1 MPRAAGYV
9 ARRCNGRGRHAPRS
23 GVLALEGRYM
33 TAADQGRR
41 RHAPRSG
48 VRRP

>member
-1 MPRAAGYV
+1 MTTAEQ
-9 ARRCNGRGRHAPRS
+9 GRHRHAPRS
-23 GVLALEGRYM
+23 GVLALDDCYM
-33 TAADQGRR
+33 TTAEQGRR